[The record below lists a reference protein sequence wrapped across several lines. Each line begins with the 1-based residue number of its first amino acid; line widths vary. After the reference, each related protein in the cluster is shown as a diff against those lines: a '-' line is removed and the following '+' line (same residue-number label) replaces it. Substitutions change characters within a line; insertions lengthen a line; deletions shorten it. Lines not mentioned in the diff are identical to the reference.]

1 MGIQDRKEREKEA
14 RKQAILDA
22 AREVFFQYG
31 FQAATMDQI
40 AETAELS
47 KGTLYLYFPSKHDLF
62 ITIFIEGLEILYNM
76 LDETSRN
83 GKDWETQLRDMG
95 MAYYRFYLEHPFYFR
110 ILFLWRHGDMASS
123 ISPELYLACL
133 EKGRACLR
141 LISCVIDRGREAGDV
156 EHPDSMELAVV
167 LWGFL
172 NGTLLLY
179 EEKEHEQLIPSTL
192 DRILSVSFDLVLD
205 GLKRRTPCPV

>member
-1 MGIQDRKEREKEA
+1 MGIRDRKEREKEA
-14 RKQAILDA
+14 RRQAILDA
-22 AREVFFQYG
+22 ARDVFSRDG
-31 FQAATMDQI
+31 FQTATMDQI
-40 AETAELS
+40 AEAAELG

-62 ITIFIEGLEILYNM
+62 ITIFLEGLEILYGM
-76 LDETSRN
+76 LAEAARN
-83 GKDWETQLRDMG
+83 AKDWETQLRDTG

-110 ILFLWRHGDMASS
+110 ILFLWRHGEMAST
-123 ISPELYLACL
+123 ISQELYLECF

-141 LISCVIDRGREAGDV
+141 IISGVVDRGKEAGDIV
-156 EHPDSMELAVV
+156 HPDSMELAVV

-192 DRILSVSFDLVLD
+192 DRILEVSFELIID
-205 GLKRRTPCPV
+205 GLKRRSP

>member
-1 MGIQDRKEREKEA
+1 MGIRDRKEREKEA
-14 RKQAILDA
+14 RRQAILDA
-22 AREVFFQYG
+22 ARDVFSQDG

-40 AETAELS
+40 AEAAELG

-62 ITIFIEGLEILYNM
+62 ITLFLEGLEILYGM
-76 LDETSRN
+76 LSEAARK
-83 GKDWETQLRDMG
+83 GKNWETLLKDTG

-110 ILFLWRHGDMASS
+110 ILFLWRHGEMASS
-123 ISPELYLACL
+123 ISQELYLKCL

-141 LISCVIDRGREAGDV
+141 IISGVIDRGKEAGDIV
-156 EHPDSMELAVV
+156 HPDSMELAVV

-192 DRILSVSFDLVLD
+192 DRILEVSFELIID
-205 GLKRRTPCPV
+205 GLKRRSP